1 MSMIALIIDYF
12 SDVWLAAN
20 MNFLKHFLSMFEYWL
35 RWFSLQYRLYDEYGF
50 VSVYS
55 AVINRPAVNLPE
67 TQSKANTEK
76 AL

>member
-20 MNFLKHFLSMFEYWL
+20 MNLKHFLSMFEYWL
-35 RWFSLQYRLYDEYGF
+35 RWFPRQYRLYDEYGF

-55 AVINRPAVNLPE
+55 SVINRPAVNLPE

>member
-12 SDVWLAAN
+12 SDVWFAAN
-20 MNFLKHFLSMFEYWL
+20 MNFLKHFLSVLEYWL
-35 RWFSLQYRLYDEYGF
+35 RWFSLHQLYDEYGF